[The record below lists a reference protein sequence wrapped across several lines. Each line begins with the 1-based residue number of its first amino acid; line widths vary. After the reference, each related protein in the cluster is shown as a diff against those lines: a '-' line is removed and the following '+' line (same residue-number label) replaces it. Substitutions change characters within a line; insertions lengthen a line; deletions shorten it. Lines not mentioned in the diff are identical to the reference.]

1 MTPGV
6 LPVRMTIQKRSLY
19 NSPKMATQTTLSA
32 LLDPFKSLR
41 SRVFAKLYFAQTI
54 SLLGD
59 AFTWVGLALLAYQ
72 FGREQSAVILSA
84 ALTLRVL
91 AFILF
96 SPFAGV
102 LADRID
108 RKKIPYTT
116 HFIRMAIVGCLPF
129 VTAEWQIYS
138 LVFLLNIF
146 NAFFT
151 PTYKSIIP
159 QVVEKAYYRQAIGL
173 STATFQ
179 LLGVLGPGLAGI
191 LAVWLGAREIF
202 FVDAASFVV
211 AGVLI
216 LLLPGDLLNKAS
228 AKSTAAKPLS
238 AWADVVKGARLL
250 FGQPLIRFALA
261 IEFVS
266 AVAGAQILV
275 NTVGHVKEGLHLTD
289 TYYGWVMGAFGI
301 GATLAAFLSGSLDK
315 TPSRRV
321 SLIVGALLLGVAI
334 LGANAVSY
342 PVLLGLWL
350 CAGLGQSLA
359 ETPSET
365 LIGENITDAEQGKV
379 YGSHFAFSHLWW
391 AIAYPIA
398 GYTGSHFPNAN
409 FLYGG
414 LITLALLLAAILIFR
429 PKGKPTSKLAL

>member
-1 MTPGV
+1 MTPAQ
-6 LPVRMTIQKRSLY
+6 P
-19 NSPKMATQTTLSA
+19 TTLSR
-32 LLDPFKSLR
+32 LLEPFQALR
-41 SRVFAKLYFAQTI
+41 SPTFAKLYFAQTV

-72 FGREQSAVILSA
+72 FGREKSAVILST

-108 RKKIPYTT
+108 RRKILYIT
-116 HFIRMAIVGCLPF
+116 HFIRMGIVGCLPF
-129 VTAEWQIYS
+129 VTAEWQIYG
-138 LVFLLNIF
+138 LVFLLNVF

-151 PTYKSIIP
+151 PTYKAIIP
-159 QVVEKAYYRQAIGL
+159 QVIEPAYYRQAIGL

-179 LLGVLGPGLAGI
+179 LLGMLGPGLAGV
-191 LAVWLGAREIF
+191 LAVWLGARDIF

-211 AGVLI
+211 AGILI
-216 LLLPGDLLNKAS
+216 LQLPGALLNGPPAE
-228 AKSTAAKPLS
+228 KSGAEPLS
-238 AWADVVKGARLL
+238 AWADVVRGATLL
-250 FGQPLIRFALA
+250 FGDPLIRFALA

-266 AVAGAQILV
+266 AIAGAQILV
-275 NTVGHVKEGLHLTD
+275 NTVGHVKDGLGLTD

-301 GATLAAFLSGSLDK
+301 GATIAAFGGSFDK
-315 TPSRRV
+315 TRSRRV
-321 SLIVGALLLGVAI
+321 SLIGGALLLGLAI
-334 LGANAVSY
+334 TGANFVGY

-350 CAGLGQSLA
+350 VAGLGQSLA
-359 ETPSET
+359 EIPSET
-365 LIGENITDAEQGKV
+365 LIGERIEAGQQGKV
-379 YGSHFAFSHLWW
+379 FGSHFAFSHLWW

-398 GYTGSHFPNAN
+398 GFTGSQFPGQN

-414 LITLALLLAAILIFR
+414 LLTLGLLVTVLMAGSRTNAKR
-429 PKGKPTSKLAL
+429 TPTPG